1 MLTQLARNR
10 GARVIGT
17 VGSAAK
23 SEISLSL
30 GAGPVIDRSRQDF
43 VIEAMRLTDGRGVD
57 LVIDSLGGDILERS
71 FDGLRPFGRVINIG
85 EVAGYPKFDIRA
97 KLYERSTS
105 LAGFEFMHAR
115 PGSAQCQRGVE
126 DIIGYLADV
135 RLRIPISAM
144 KPLAEAGRAHRLL
157 ETRQVSGKLLLSVG

>member
-57 LVIDSLGGDILERS
+57 LVIDSLGGDILE
-71 FDGLRPFGRVINIG
+71 
-85 EVAGYPKFDIRA
+85 
-97 KLYERSTS
+97 
-105 LAGFEFMHAR
+105 
-115 PGSAQCQRGVE
+115 
-126 DIIGYLADV
+126 
-135 RLRIPISAM
+135 
-144 KPLAEAGRAHRLL
+144 
-157 ETRQVSGKLLLSVG
+157 